1 MAISVFDLFR
11 IGIGPSSSHTVGPMR
26 AARDFSQAV
35 ISPSLMRIVARLHGS
50 LASTGIGHGTDSAVI
65 MGLMGETPES
75 IDPDTIT
82 ERLRALDE
90 GALITLPNGQALSFD
105 RTQDIEWDDHCLP
118 FHPNAMVLT
127 AYQYDTVIATNTYY
141 SLGGGFYVDQA
152 CADQGGLD
160 EDKTAL
166 PYPFETAN
174 ELLALCQT
182 NGLRISEL
190 MFENEKAW
198 RSEGVFAHSC

>member
-1 MAISVFDLFR
+1 MGRPLPAISPERYGVDGL
-11 IGIGPSSSHTVGPMR
+11 SSTR
-26 AARDFSQAV
+26 
-35 ISPSLMRIVARLHGS
+35 
-50 LASTGIGHGTDSAVI
+50 
-65 MGLMGETPES
+65 
-75 IDPDTIT
+75 
-82 ERLRALDE
+82 
-90 GALITLPNGQALSFD
+90 
-105 RTQDIEWDDHCLP
+105 C
-118 FHPNAMVLT
+118 
-127 AYQYDTVIATNTYY
+127 TVIATNTYY

-190 MFENEKAW
+190 N
-198 RSEGVFAHSC
+198 V